1 MPRTIILPSG
11 TMTTV
16 TTNARQKL
24 LDVTERLLYRGGIL
38 ATGMDAIVKA
48 SGVSRKTIYSHF
60 PSKEALVACV
70 LQERDARWM
79 NWFIQATSR
88 QDAPAARLLSCFDAL
103 DAWFHTEDFN
113 GCAFINAAG
122 EIGDADDPIRAI
134 AQEHK
139 VKLRAYLRSL
149 AVAHGADNPDQLAAE
164 FLILIDGAITVAKVL
179 GHKQAAREAQQL
191 AKKLLSL

>member
-1 MPRTIILPSG
+1 MASAIPDTH
-11 TMTTV
+11 
-16 TTNARQKL
+16 QKL
-24 LDVTERLLYRGGIL
+24 LETTERLIYRGGIL
-38 ATGMDAIVKA
+38 ATGMDAIVRE

-60 PSKEALVACV
+60 ASKEALVARV
-70 LQERDARWM
+70 LRDRDARWM
-79 NWFIQATSR
+79 KWFVSATS
-88 QDAPAARLLSCFDAL
+88 QAETPSARLLSAFDAL

-122 EIGDADDPIRAI
+122 EIGDSDDPIRAI

-139 VKLRAYLRSL
+139 IKLRDYLREI
-149 AVAHGADNPDQLAAE
+149 AVAHEAADPDQLAADL
-164 FLILIDGAITVAKVL
+164 LILIDGAITVAKVL

>member
-1 MPRTIILPSG
+1 
-11 TMTTV
+11 MTTV
-16 TTNARQKL
+16 ITDARQKL
-24 LDVTERLLYRGGIL
+24 LEVTERLIYRGGIL
-38 ATGMDAIVKA
+38 ATGMDAIVKE

-60 PSKEALVACV
+60 PSKEALVARV

-79 NWFIQATSR
+79 DWFVKATS
-88 QDAPAARLLSCFDAL
+88 QAGTPEARLLSAFDAL

-122 EIGDADDPIRAI
+122 EIGDAADPIRAI
-134 AQEHK
+134 AHEHK
-139 VKLRAYLRSL
+139 IKLRDYLREL
-149 AVAHGADNPDQLAAE
+149 AVEYGAADPDQLAAE
-164 FLILIDGAITVAKVL
+164 LLILIDGAITVAKVL